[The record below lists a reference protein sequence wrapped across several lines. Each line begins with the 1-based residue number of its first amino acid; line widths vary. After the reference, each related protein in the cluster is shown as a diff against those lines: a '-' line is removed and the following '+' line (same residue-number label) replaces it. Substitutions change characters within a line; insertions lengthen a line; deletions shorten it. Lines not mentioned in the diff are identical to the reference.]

1 MILNMNSNATQN
13 RLEPPENLVGAS
25 RTRRPLL
32 ALRDARV
39 LAADGRMLLHLS
51 ALDIDEGERIVLT
64 GPSGSGKSLLLS
76 TLAGRWPAGVRFE
89 GERNAALSGIG
100 FVPQRGLDALHPLI
114 PLATQLRRVTG
125 ASRERVAA
133 VLGLVGLADPALYV
147 RRPAELSGGQAQR
160 AAVAL
165 AALTEAPLI
174 LADEPTSALD
184 HDSRDRTLRLLGDI
198 VTPAQTLVVA
208 THDAAVVDALGTRHL
223 SVSHGVVTEIPVAAR
238 PEGR

>member
-1 MILNMNSNATQN
+1 MILNMVNNTIKSVTE
-13 RLEPPENLVGAS
+13 RSESDVRPSSGGGAILS
-25 RTRRPLL
+25 
-32 ALRDARV
+32 LRDARV
-39 LAADGRMLLHLS
+39 LAADGRTLLRLP
-51 ALDIDEGERIVLT
+51 ALDIGAGERIVLT

-76 TLAGRWPAGVRFE
+76 TLTGRWPAGLRFE
-89 GERNAALSGIG
+89 GERTAALSRIG

-114 PLATQLRRVTG
+114 PLATQLRRATG

-133 VLGLVGLADPALYV
+133 VLGLVGLADPALHG

-198 VTPAQTLVVA
+198 VGARQTLVVA
-208 THDAAVVDALGTRHL
+208 THDGAVVEALGTRHL
-223 SVSHGVVTEIPVAAR
+223 AVSHGAVTEIPVAAR